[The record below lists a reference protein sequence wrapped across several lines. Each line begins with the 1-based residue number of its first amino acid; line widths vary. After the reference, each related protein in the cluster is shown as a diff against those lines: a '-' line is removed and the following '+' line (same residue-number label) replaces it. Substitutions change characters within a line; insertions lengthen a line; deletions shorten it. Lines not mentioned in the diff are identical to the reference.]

1 MTFTH
6 NDILQVSVAGHTTGQ
21 LIAAPEAGR
30 RILVVGFLISLDAA
44 GEFYFE
50 NGTSGTDCSGPIEV
64 LADTPVG
71 AFSGMGVLALDES
84 QRLDIESTQACNGW
98 IRYVLARA

>member
-1 MTFTH
+1 MQH
-6 NDILQVSVAGHTTGQ
+6 SINDVLQVSVAGHTTGQ
-21 LIAAPEAGR
+21 LIAAPAAGR
-30 RILVVGFLISLDAA
+30 RIVVVGFLIALDAA

-71 AFSGMGVLALDES
+71 AFSGMGVLALDEA

-98 IRYVLARA
+98 IRYVITSA